1 MHGGGFR
8 VGCRSNFDDECM
20 EFAKRGYVVASID
33 YRLGWVNGDEKQ
45 QVCNTN
51 FCFKTACA
59 PSQDDSCKASYSD
72 SLNFALYRAIQDAAA
87 AMRFIAH
94 YTGVL
99 NIDKNYL
106 YIGGHSAG
114 SVIATSFCYVGQ
126 NEFNNVMP
134 NEVSVLGRIN
144 SSGNAF
150 KDSFKIAGL
159 FNNWGGLIDT
169 SFINGPR
176 DKIPM
181 IAFHGIDD
189 LVVPFAKGFPLGC
202 KNGAYGVGYGSS
214 SIYTRL
220 TNRYPGL
227 PVELYACYGG
237 HGIFDGDPETDPKT
251 LYRIQK
257 AICFFNRV
265 RSGDKSRA
273 YIRIDKNENDITYQ
287 ELDSISPVNCSFTAR
302 SNKNVYANSSMETR
316 TNTIQNEFIVYP
328 NPTASYATLHVN
340 NEMPE
345 INITL
350 IDADAKILWTKK
362 SINAKDIELPVQ
374 DLRAGLYFIIVE
386 TAKGSRVLKLIKAN

>member
-1 MHGGGFR
+1 
-8 VGCRSNFDDECM
+8 
-20 EFAKRGYVVASID
+20 
-33 YRLGWVNGDEKQ
+33 
-45 QVCNTN
+45 
-51 FCFKTACA
+51 
-59 PSQDDSCKASYSD
+59 
-72 SLNFALYRAIQDAAA
+72 
-87 AMRFIAH
+87 MRFIAH
-94 YTGVL
+94 YAGVL

-126 NEFNNVMP
+126 NEFNSVMP
-134 NEVSVLGRIN
+134 KEVSVLGRIN

-169 SFINGPR
+169 SLINGPR

-237 HGIFDGDPETDPKT
+237 HGIFDGNPETDPKS

-265 RSGDKSRA
+265 REGDRSRT
-273 YIRIDKNENDITYQ
+273 YISIDKNESDITYQ
-287 ELDSISPVNCSFTAR
+287 ELDSISPVNCSYTPLL
-302 SNKNVYANSSMETR
+302 NKDVYANSSIEK
-316 TNTIQNEFIVYP
+316 NTGTTQDEERNEFIIYP
-328 NPTASYATLHVN
+328 NPAVSYATLHVN
-340 NEMPE
+340 NEISKTE
-345 INITL
+345 IALT
-350 IDADAKILWTKK
+350 DADGKILWTKK
-362 SINAKDIELPVQ
+362 SVNAKNIDLPVQ
-374 DLRAGLYFIIVE
+374 DLSAGLYFIILK
-386 TAKGSRVLKLIKAN
+386 TAKENVVLKFVKAN